1 MKETPFYKSNWFTI
15 LMLIVFFPVG
25 LILMWAN
32 KKWTV
37 ATRIV
42 VSIVIVVLAIVGYS
56 TRENQTGNV
65 AASSDSAVKEEK
77 KDSSNSKQESKKNVE
92 KVDKEK
98 EKKEKSNSGSETKKD
113 PDKLSKE
120 SLVKDIQKLVGKK
133 AGDKQKVF
141 KVDLISTADDN
152 NRPKK
157 TVNITLNGSDNLT
170 SKMIKQGMFMDAEKI
185 FPKVF
190 ENKEVERVILIW
202 NFPLVDVKGNSK
214 SEKVLSIQLERKTNE
229 EINWENFDRNN
240 FSLVADYYYE
250 HPVLNK

>member
-37 ATRIV
+37 TARIV

-56 TRENQTGNV
+56 TRDSQTGNV
-65 AASSDSAVKEEK
+65 AASSDSAVKEEENG
-77 KDSSNSKQESKKNVE
+77 SSNSKQESKKNVE
-92 KVDKEK
+92 KDEK
-98 EKKEKSNSGSETKKD
+98 EKDRKEKSNGDSETKKD

-133 AGDKQKVF
+133 AGDKQKVA
-141 KVDLISTADDN
+141 KVDLISTADDDN
-152 NRPKK
+152 QPKK

-240 FSLVADYYYE
+240 FALVSDSYYE

>member
-37 ATRIV
+37 TTRIV
-42 VSIVIVVLAIVGYS
+42 VSIVIVILAIVGYS
-56 TRENQTGNV
+56 TRDNQTGNI
-65 AASSDSAVKEEK
+65 AASSDSTTKEEK
-77 KDSSNSKQESKKNVE
+77 KDSSKSKQESKKNIE
-92 KVDKEK
+92 KDEKGKEK
-98 EKKEKSNSGSETKKD
+98 EEKSNSDSETKED

-133 AGDKQKVF
+133 AGDKEKVS

-152 NRPKK
+152 NHPKK

-170 SKMIKQGMFMDAEKI
+170 TKMIKQGMFMDAEKI
-185 FPKVF
+185 FPKIF

-240 FSLVADYYYE
+240 FSLVADSYYE

>member
-1 MKETPFYKSNWFTI
+1 MKETPFYKSNWFTV

-32 KKWTV
+32 KKWT
-37 ATRIV
+37 ATTRIV
-42 VSIVIVVLAIVGYS
+42 VSIVIVILAIVGYS
-56 TRENQTGNV
+56 TRDNQTGNI
-65 AASSDSAVKEEK
+65 AASSESAVKEEK
-77 KDSSNSKQESKKNVE
+77 KDSSNSKQESKENVE
-92 KVDKEK
+92 KAEKEK
-98 EKKEKSNSGSETKKD
+98 EKKEKSSSASETKED

-120 SLVKDIQKLVGKK
+120 SLIKDVQKLVGKK
-133 AGDKQKVF
+133 SGDKQKVS

-240 FSLVADYYYE
+240 FALVADSYYE